1 MTFRLQF
8 ITWTLLALWGVTAVN
23 ASPVSVGW
31 PDLPDPAMQ
40 EFDDPYRDLSPEQ
53 FDDVLFVVR
62 LRGRLQ
68 QDVGTEEER
77 QTWQELLLETE
88 DALTSDDIDV
98 DWLLEQ
104 VPVVTERRERAGAA
118 GNPQFDGQTVTLSG
132 FAIPAPPEADGQE
145 VAYLV
150 PQFGMCSHMPPPPPN
165 QMIRVQLDGTWTPGY
180 AHVPVRVTGT
190 LSIDPSDREFV
201 VVDGLVPM
209 RATFKLDVTE
219 IEDLSE
225 AGDAP
230 GAQLSLTDRIRA
242 AAHKKTGGGKATE

>member
-8 ITWTLLALWGVTAVN
+8 LTVILLALWGIPAVTA
-23 ASPVSVGW
+23 SPLPVGW
-31 PDLPDPAMQ
+31 SDLPDPAMQ
-40 EFDDPYRDLSPEQ
+40 VFDDPYRDLSPEQ

-62 LRGRLQ
+62 LRNRLRK
-68 QDVGTEEER
+68 DVGTEEER

-88 DALTSDDIDV
+88 DALASDDIDV

-118 GNPQFDGQTVTLSG
+118 GNPQFDGQTVTLNG
-132 FAIPAPPEADGQE
+132 FAIPAPPEADGQA

-165 QMIRVQLDGTWTPGY
+165 QMIRVQLDGTWTPDY
-180 AHVPVRVTGT
+180 AHVLVRVTGT
-190 LSIDPSDREFV
+190 LSIDPSEREIV

-209 RATFKLDVTE
+209 RATFRLDVTE
-219 IEDLSE
+219 IEDLGG
-225 AGDAP
+225 AGGASD
-230 GAQLSLTDRIRA
+230 AQLSLTDRIRA
-242 AAHKKTGGGKATE
+242 AGHKKTGGGQATE